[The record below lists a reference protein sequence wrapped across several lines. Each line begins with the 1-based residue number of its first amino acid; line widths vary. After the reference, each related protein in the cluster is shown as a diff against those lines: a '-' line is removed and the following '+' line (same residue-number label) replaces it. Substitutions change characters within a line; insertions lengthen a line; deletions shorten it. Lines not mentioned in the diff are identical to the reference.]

1 MNSGSIL
8 GCCEFKI
15 RRGSRLTQGTQPSHH
30 FYKSQGPMAPGR
42 LVKSEEDFWETEAIT
57 SINKEQARKR
67 RMDADRALMNSQ
79 E

>member
-8 GCCEFKI
+8 GWCEFKI
-15 RRGSRLTQGTQPSHH
+15 RRGFGLTQGTQPSDH

-42 LVKSEEDFWETEAIT
+42 LVKSKEDFWETEAIT
-57 SINKEQARKR
+57 STNKEQTRKR
-67 RMDADRALMNSQ
+67 RMDADGALMNSQ